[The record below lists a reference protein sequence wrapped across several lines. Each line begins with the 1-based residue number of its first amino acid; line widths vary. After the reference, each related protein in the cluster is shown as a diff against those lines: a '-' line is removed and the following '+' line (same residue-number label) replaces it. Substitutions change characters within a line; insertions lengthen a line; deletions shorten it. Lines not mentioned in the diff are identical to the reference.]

1 MPGQAGHD
9 ASDMKEDETLNL
21 PDHDYG
27 DESIVHLEDLEHIR
41 LRPGMYIGRLGDGT
55 APNDGMYVLMK
66 EIIDNSIDEFAMGY
80 GKLIQIKIE
89 DKRISIRDYGRGIPF
104 GFSEKDKTQN
114 LLDAAVSK
122 LHTGAKFDNKTFQKS
137 VGMNGV
143 GLKAANALSSQF
155 TVQSFRNGETL
166 ALEYEKGI
174 LQTPDFTPKPTTE
187 KNGTLISFIPDDT
200 LFEPY
205 EYNTEYIDTMLRN
218 YAYLNVGLKLTF
230 NGTEYKSENGLLD
243 LLNETIDEE
252 PLYPPIHLK
261 TQDIEVAFTHGSGYG
276 ENIYSFVNG
285 QNTTLG
291 GTHLAAFKES
301 IAKVLKDFYKKDF
314 NPVDVRQSIIGAVS
328 VRIQEPEFEGQT
340 KVQLGSKYMWQ
351 NKQEGT
357 HGPTLSKTMLDFL
370 STDLDNYLHKNLD
383 VADVI
388 LAKIQD
394 SEKERNAISSI
405 SKKTKARLKKASL
418 HNKKLR
424 DCRIHYGDRNP
435 LAEKS
440 TLFITEGDSASGS
453 ITKSRDANVQAVF
466 SLMGKPFN
474 CAKASKKDLYAD
486 KNVEL
491 CLLQSALGIEDGVE
505 GLRYNNIVI
514 ATDADVDGM
523 HIRLLMLTFFL
534 KFYPDVVRAGHLYI
548 LQTPLFRVRDKKSNV
563 YCYSSSEKESALKKM
578 GRGAEITRFKG
589 LGEISPDEF
598 KGFIGDDIRLEMVHL
613 TGEDK
618 ITDIIQ
624 FYMGDNTPV
633 RQKFIRTNLRSDI
646 DNTEEAQ

>member
-1 MPGQAGHD
+1 
-9 ASDMKEDETLNL
+9 MKEIEDEELQL
-21 PDHDYG
+21 QPREYG
-27 DESIVHLEDLEHIR
+27 DESMTHLEDIEHIR

-66 EIIDNSIDEFAMGY
+66 EIIDNSVDEFSAGF
-80 GKLIQIKIE
+80 GKQINITIT
-89 DKRISIRDYGRGIPF
+89 DKQISIRDFGRGIPF
-104 GFSEKDKTQN
+104 GLNAKTGMN
-114 LLDAAVSK
+114 NLDAAVSK
-122 LHTGAKFDNKTFQKS
+122 LHTGAKYDNKVFQKS

-155 TVQSFRNGETL
+155 IVQSFRDGETL
-166 ALEYEKGI
+166 RLEYCRGK
-174 LQTPDFTPKPTTE
+174 LVTPDFTPVPTSE
-187 KNGTLISFIPDDT
+187 RNGTLVSFIPDDT

-205 EYNTEYIDTMLRN
+205 EYNLEYIETMLRN
-218 YAYLNVGLKLTF
+218 YSYLNVGLRLTF
-230 NGTEYKSENGLLD
+230 NGQEYKSANGLLD
-243 LLNETIDEE
+243 LLNESIDEE
-252 PLYPPIHLK
+252 PLYAPIHLK
-261 TQDIEVAFTHGSGYG
+261 TSDIEVAFTHGNGYG

-291 GTHLAAFKES
+291 GTHLSAFKEV

-314 NPVDVRQSIIGAVS
+314 NPVDVRQGIIGAVS

-357 HGPTLSKTMLDFL
+357 HGPTIVKEMSDFL
-370 STDLDNYLHKNLD
+370 MADLDNYLHKNLD
-383 VADVI
+383 VADII
-388 LAKIQD
+388 LKKIQD
-394 SEKERNAISSI
+394 SERERNAISSI
-405 SKKTKARLKKASL
+405 SKKTKARLKKASI

-424 DCRIHYGDRNP
+424 DCKIHYGDRNP
-435 LAEKS
+435 LSDE
-440 TLFITEGDSASGS
+440 TTIFITEGDSASGS
-453 ITKSRDANVQAVF
+453 ITKSRDANTQAVF

-474 CAKASKKDLYAD
+474 CAKASKKDLYVD

-491 CLLQSALGIEDGVE
+491 CLLQSALNIEEGVD

-548 LQTPLFRVRDKKSNV
+548 LQTPLFRVRDKKNNF
-563 YCYSSSEKESALKKM
+563 YCYNSAEKEEALKKL
-578 GRGAEITRFKG
+578 GRNAEITRFKG

-598 KGFIGDDIRLEMVHL
+598 KGFIGKDIRLEMVRL

-618 ITDIIQ
+618 IADLIE
-624 FYMGDNTPV
+624 FYMGNNTPT
-633 RQKFIRTNLRSDI
+633 RQKFIRNNLRSEI
-646 DNTEEAQ
+646 ENTEEDQ

>member
-1 MPGQAGHD
+1 
-9 ASDMKEDETLNL
+9 MKEDTEETLNI
-21 PDHDYG
+21 PQKDYG
-27 DESIVHLEDLEHIR
+27 DESIVHLEDIEHIR

-66 EIIDNSIDEFAMGY
+66 EIIDNSIDEFSMGF
-80 GKLIQIKIE
+80 GKQIVIRIE
-89 DKRISIRDYGRGIPF
+89 DKCISIRDYGRGIPF
-104 GFSEKDKTQN
+104 GTNQKTGLN
-114 LLDAAVSK
+114 NLDAAVSK
-122 LHTGAKFDNKTFQKS
+122 LHTGAKYDSEVFQKS

-143 GLKAANALSSQF
+143 GLKAANALSSSF

-166 ALEYEKGI
+166 RLEYAKGKLVTSGFNI
-174 LQTPDFTPKPTTE
+174 EPTTE
-187 KNGTLISFIPDDT
+187 RNGTLISFIPDDT

-205 EYNTEYIDTMLRN
+205 EYNLDYIETMLRN
-218 YAYLNVGLKLTF
+218 YAYLNVGLKLSF
-230 NGTEYKSENGLLD
+230 NGTDYKSENGLLD
-243 LLNETIDEE
+243 LLNENMEEE
-252 PLYPPIHLK
+252 PLYAPIHLSTK
-261 TQDIEVAFTHGSGYG
+261 DIEIAFTHGGGYG

-291 GTHLAAFKES
+291 GTHLAAFKEAV
-301 IAKVLKDFYKKDF
+301 AKVLKDFFKKDY
-314 NPVDVRQSIIGAVS
+314 NPVDIRQSIIGAVS

-351 NKQEGT
+351 DKKEGS
-357 HGPTLSKTMLDFL
+357 HGPTISKSMIDFL
-370 STDLDNYLHKNLD
+370 STELDNYLHRNLD
-383 VADVI
+383 VADI
-388 LAKIQD
+388 IRAKIED

-405 SKKTKARLKKASL
+405 SKKTKARLKKASI

-424 DCRIHYGDRNP
+424 DCRIHYGDKNP
-435 LAEKS
+435 LAEE
-440 TLFITEGDSASGS
+440 TTIFITEGDSASGS
-453 ITKSRDANVQAVF
+453 ITKSRDANTQAVF

-474 CAKASKKDLYAD
+474 CAKASKKDLYVD

-491 CLLQSALGIEDGVE
+491 CLLQSALNIEDGVE

-548 LQTPLFRVRDKKSNV
+548 LQTPLFRVRDKKHNF
-563 YCYSSSEKESALKKM
+563 YCYNSAEKESAIKKI
-578 GRGAEITRFKG
+578 GKGAEITRFKG

-598 KGFIGDDIRLEMVHL
+598 KGFIGEDIRLEVVRL
-613 TGEDK
+613 TAEDK
-618 ITDIIQ
+618 ISDLIE
-624 FYMGDNTPV
+624 FYMGNNTPM

-646 DNTEEAQ
+646 DNTEEEQ

>member
-1 MPGQAGHD
+1 M
-9 ASDMKEDETLNL
+9 EETLNI
-21 PDHDYG
+21 PQNEYG
-27 DESIVHLEDLEHIR
+27 DDSIVHLEDLEHIR

-66 EIIDNSIDEFAMGY
+66 EIIDNSIDEFSMGF
-80 GKLIQIKIE
+80 GKQIVIRIE
-89 DKRISIRDYGRGIPF
+89 DKQISIRDYGRGIPF
-104 GFSEKDKTQN
+104 GTDTAGN
-114 LLDAAVSK
+114 NTLNDAVSK
-122 LHTGAKFDNKTFQKS
+122 LHTGGKFDDKNFQKS

-143 GLKAANALSSQF
+143 GLKAANALSSRF
-155 TVQSFRNGETL
+155 VAQSFRNGETL
-166 ALEYEKGI
+166 RLEYEKGI
-174 LQTPDFTPKPTTE
+174 LKTDNFTVQPTTE
-187 KNGTLISFIPDDT
+187 RNGTYISFIPDDT

-205 EYNTEYIDTMLRN
+205 EYNLEYIETMLRN
-218 YAYLNVGLKLTF
+218 YAYLNVGLKLSF
-230 NGTEYKSENGLLD
+230 NGQEFKSENGLLD
-243 LLNETIDEE
+243 LLNDGMDEE
-252 PLYPPIHLK
+252 PLYAPIHLSTK
-261 TQDIEVAFTHGSGYG
+261 DIEVAFTHGNGYG

-291 GTHLAAFKES
+291 GTHLAAFKEA
-301 IAKVLKDFYKKDF
+301 IAKVLKDFYKKDY

-351 NKQEGT
+351 NKQDGT
-357 HGPTLSKTMLDFL
+357 HGPTISKTMIDFL
-370 STDLDNYLHKNLD
+370 STELDNYLHKHLD
-383 VADVI
+383 VADI
-388 LAKIQD
+388 IKAKIED

-405 SKKTKARLKKASL
+405 SKKTKARLKKASI

-424 DCRIHYGDRNP
+424 DCRVHYGDKNP
-435 LAEKS
+435 LADK
-440 TLFITEGDSASGS
+440 TTIFITEGDSASGS

-474 CAKASKKDLYAD
+474 CAKASKKDLYVD

-491 CLLQSALGIEDGVE
+491 CLLQSALNIEDGVE

-548 LQTPLFRVRDKKSNV
+548 LQTPLFRVRDKKRNF
-563 YCYSSSEKESALKKM
+563 YCYSSAEKESAINKI

-598 KGFIGDDIRLEMVHL
+598 KGFIGEDMRLEVVRL
-613 TGEDK
+613 TNEDK
-618 ITDIIQ
+618 ISDLIE
-624 FYMGDNTPV
+624 FYMGNNTPV
-633 RQKFIRTNLRSDI
+633 RQKFIRTNLRSEVN
-646 DNTEEAQ
+646 NTEEDQ

>member
-1 MPGQAGHD
+1 
-9 ASDMKEDETLNL
+9 MKEIEDEELQL
-21 PDHDYG
+21 QPLAYG
-27 DESIVHLEDLEHIR
+27 DESMTHLEDIEHIR

-66 EIIDNSIDEFAMGY
+66 EIIDNSVDEFSAGF
-80 GKLIQIKIE
+80 GKQINITIT
-89 DKRISIRDYGRGIPF
+89 DKQIAIRDYGRGIPF
-104 GFSEKDKTQN
+104 GINAKTGMN
-114 LLDAAVSK
+114 NLDAAVSK
-122 LHTGAKFDNKTFQKS
+122 LHTGAKYDNKVFQKS

-155 TVQSFRNGETL
+155 IVQSFRDGETL
-166 ALEYEKGI
+166 RLEYCRGK
-174 LQTPDFTPKPTTE
+174 LVTPDFTPVPTSE
-187 KNGTLISFIPDDT
+187 RNGTLVSFIPDDT

-205 EYNTEYIDTMLRN
+205 EYNLEYIETMLRN
-218 YAYLNVGLKLTF
+218 YSYLNVGLRLTF
-230 NGTEYKSENGLLD
+230 NGQEYKSTNGLLD

-252 PLYPPIHLK
+252 PLYAPIHLK
-261 TQDIEVAFTHGSGYG
+261 TGDIEVAFTHGNGYG

-291 GTHLAAFKES
+291 GTHLSAFKEV

-314 NPVDVRQSIIGAVS
+314 NPVDVRQGIIGAVS

-357 HGPTLSKTMLDFL
+357 HGPTIVKEMSDFL
-370 STDLDNYLHKNLD
+370 MADLDNYLHKNLD
-383 VADVI
+383 VADII
-388 LAKIQD
+388 LKKIQD
-394 SEKERNAISSI
+394 SERERNAISSI
-405 SKKTKARLKKASL
+405 SKKTKARLKKASI

-424 DCRIHYGDRNP
+424 DCKIHYGDRSP
-435 LAEKS
+435 LSDE
-440 TLFITEGDSASGS
+440 TTIFITEGDSASGS
-453 ITKSRDANVQAVF
+453 ITKSRDANTQAVF

-474 CAKASKKDLYAD
+474 CAKASKKDLYVD

-491 CLLQSALGIEDGVE
+491 CLLQSALNIEEGVD

-548 LQTPLFRVRDKKSNV
+548 LQTPLFRVRDKKNNF
-563 YCYSSSEKESALKKM
+563 YCYNSAEKEEALKKL
-578 GRGAEITRFKG
+578 GRNAEITRFKG

-598 KGFIGDDIRLEMVHL
+598 KGFIGKGIRLEMVRL

-618 ITDIIQ
+618 IADLIE
-624 FYMGDNTPV
+624 FYMGNNTPT
-633 RQKFIRTNLRSDI
+633 RQKFIRTNLRSEI
-646 DNTEEAQ
+646 ENTEEDQ

>member
-1 MPGQAGHD
+1 
-9 ASDMKEDETLNL
+9 MKEIEEDTLNL
-21 PDHDYG
+21 PEHDYG

-80 GKLIQIKIE
+80 GKVIQIRIE
-89 DKRISIRDYGRGIPF
+89 GKEISIRDFGRGIPF

-143 GLKAANALSSQF
+143 GLKAANALSSRF
-155 TVQSFRNGETL
+155 TVQSFRGGETL
-166 ALEYEKGI
+166 ALAYEKGR
-174 LQTPDFTPKPTTE
+174 LVTPDFSPKPTDE
-187 KNGTLISFIPDDT
+187 RNGTLVTFIPDDT

-205 EYNTEYIDTMLRN
+205 EYNLEYIETMLRN

-230 NGTEYKSENGLLD
+230 NGTEFKSENGLLD
-243 LLNETIDEE
+243 LLNDSLDEE

-276 ENIYSFVNG
+276 ENIWSFVNG

-291 GTHLAAFKES
+291 GTHLAAFKEAL
-301 IAKVLKDFYKKDF
+301 AKVLKDFFKKDF
-314 NPVDVRQSIIGAVS
+314 NPIDIRQSIVGAVS

-351 NKQEGT
+351 DKQEGT
-357 HGPTLSKTMLDFL
+357 HGPTISKTMLDFL
-370 STDLDNYLHKNLD
+370 STDLDNYLHKHLD
-383 VADVI
+383 VADI
-388 LAKIQD
+388 MLAKIQD
-394 SEKERNAISSI
+394 SEKERSAISSI
-405 SKKTKARLKKASL
+405 SKKTKARLKKASV

-435 LAEKS
+435 LADMS
-440 TLFITEGDSASGS
+440 TIFITEGDSASGS

-474 CAKASKKDLYAD
+474 CAKASKKDLYAE

-491 CLLQSALGIEDGVE
+491 ALLQSALNIEDGVE

-548 LQTPLFRVRDKKSNV
+548 LQTPLFRVRDKKNNV
-563 YCYSSSEKESALKKM
+563 YCYSSAEKDSALKKM

-589 LGEISPDEF
+589 LGEISPEEF
-598 KGFIGDDIRLEMVHL
+598 KGFIGDGIRLEPVHL

-618 ITDIIQ
+618 IADIIQ